1 MTQPPPCEF
10 PDVLEQAYAA
20 VRRVLDSHGITVD
33 ESCIRNP
40 LISPIRAAMI
50 RDEYN
55 RGREK
60 GVKSEALQVELA
72 EKYGVSYGN
81 VHDALFRPDREPHI

>member
-1 MTQPPPCEF
+1 MTPSPPCEF
-10 PDVLEQAYAA
+10 TEILEQAYEA

-50 RDEYN
+50 RDDYN
-55 RGREK
+55 RGREE

-72 EKYGVSYGN
+72 EKYTLSYARIHAI
-81 VHDALFRPDREPHI
+81 VIHHSP